1 MIVWDP
7 EKPLGGNSPEDIKKA
22 RAILWKG
29 YCLVHTRFKLDHIQD
44 MRGTYPEAKIVVHP
58 ECTQEVVALADAVGS
73 TSYIVNYVEN
83 APPDTTIIIG
93 TEINLINRLA
103 QEYPDK
109 TVLELHHSLCPNM
122 FKINLNN
129 LLYTLENIGEYNV
142 ITVPEDIKADAGLAL
157 DRMLT
162 LAP

>member
-1 MIVWDP
+1 MR
-7 EKPLGGNSPEDIKKA
+7 EK
-22 RAILWKG
+22 
-29 YCLVHTRFKLDHIQD
+29 F
-44 MRGTYPEAKIVVHP
+44 PEAKIVVHP
-58 ECTQEVVALADAVGS
+58 ECTQEVVALADAAGS
-73 TSYIVNYVEN
+73 TSYIVKYVEN

-129 LLYTLENIGEYNV
+129 LLHTLENIGEYNV

>member
-1 MIVWDP
+1 MCCQPAPICVTLTKTW
-7 EKPLGGNSPEDIKKA
+7 KRGVLGSS
-22 RAILWKG
+22 
-29 YCLVHTRFKLDHIQD
+29 CVSTRSGQGIAQT
-44 MRGTYPEAKIVVHP
+44 G
-58 ECTQEVVALADAVGS
+58 
-73 TSYIVNYVEN
+73 
-83 APPDTTIIIG
+83 
-93 TEINLINRLA
+93 

-129 LLYTLENIGEYNV
+129 LLHTLENIGEYNV